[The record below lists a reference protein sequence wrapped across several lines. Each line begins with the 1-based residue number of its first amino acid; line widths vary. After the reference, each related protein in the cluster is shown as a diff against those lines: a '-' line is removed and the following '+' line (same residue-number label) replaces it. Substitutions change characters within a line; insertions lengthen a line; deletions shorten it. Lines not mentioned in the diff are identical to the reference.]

1 MMAQLQ
7 AITAHLHH
15 TRSSTV
21 PSTTRSTG
29 PPTTSIDTPPTDRPR
44 ASEQEKEVGKLL
56 RASIGK
62 FSGKDRRPHTL
73 LNFLAQFVEY
83 VGFMRLAGREK
94 SSAFSAMLSED
105 AVVWYRA
112 LDRSYNWTDLKQEFL
127 RRFRDP
133 RAEQNARSKL
143 HQLEQTGPAKKYTE
157 EFKRLCACIADLTE
171 SDKLQTYLNGL
182 RADLRMH
189 LAVLKVT
196 TFEQAVHSAEELDE
210 IAHQERARLAKKS
223 QSPKAEKVSRVTEKL
238 RDRKGGGD
246 DAKAKERREL
256 RAKGACYLCKQPGH
270 MQSACPK
277 KAERVA
283 VASTSSAPAATN
295 DNSSEMT
302 KN

>member
-1 MMAQLQ
+1 
-7 AITAHLHH
+7 
-15 TRSSTV
+15 
-21 PSTTRSTG
+21 
-29 PPTTSIDTPPTDRPR
+29 
-44 ASEQEKEVGKLL
+44 
-56 RASIGK
+56 
-62 FSGKDRRPHTL
+62 
-73 LNFLAQFVEY
+73 
-83 VGFMRLAGREK
+83 MRLAGREK

-105 AVVWYRA
+105 ATVWYRA
-112 LDRSYNWTDLKQEFL
+112 LDRSYSWADLKQEFL

-223 QSPKAEKVSRVTEKL
+223 PKAAEKAGKVTEKL
-238 RDRKGGGD
+238 RDRKPAGGKKGED
-246 DAKAKERREL
+246 DKAKERREL
-256 RAKGACYLCKQPGH
+256 RAKGACYFCKLPGH

-277 KAERVA
+277 KAEHA
-283 VASTSSAPAATN
+283 AIATTITPDHTSET
-295 DNSSEMT
+295 T

>member
-1 MMAQLQ
+1 
-7 AITAHLHH
+7 
-15 TRSSTV
+15 
-21 PSTTRSTG
+21 
-29 PPTTSIDTPPTDRPR
+29 
-44 ASEQEKEVGKLL
+44 
-56 RASIGK
+56 
-62 FSGKDRRPHTL
+62 
-73 LNFLAQFVEY
+73 
-83 VGFMRLAGREK
+83 MRLAGREK

-112 LDRSYNWTDLKQEFL
+112 LDRSYNWADLKQEFL

-223 QSPKAEKVSRVTEKL
+223 PKAAEKAGRVTEKL
-238 RDRKGGGD
+238 RDRKSGGKKSDD

-256 RAKGACYLCKQPGH
+256 RAKGACYFCKQPGH

-283 VASTSSAPAATN
+283 IASIAPATTT
-295 DNSSEMT
+295 DNTSEMT